1 MYTFST
7 SDPEREGTVPLSPRS
22 RRRQIEEGEPP
33 VNHRSRLPL
42 WLAIA
47 ALAAAITGG
56 AWYAYPR
63 LSAYDSQL
71 TGASGLP
78 SAVRTVGARVGEAE
92 RRLGDLTA
100 QIGSAQQLAAS
111 VTRRVQAQ
119 VAAGLQQARDGTRD
133 LGIALRREMQEAIGA
148 QEKTVTARFSELEA
162 RRQAETARAARL
174 EHEVAQLSQ
183 RLAAVTDEVNNVRTA
198 GVQDSQQLR
207 EQLRATDTRVERV
220 ASFNN
225 RPRER
230 FEISRGRTQQIA
242 PGIFLH
248 INRIDSRFRRYHG
261 WLQLVDD
268 GKILWLRDRSVL
280 QTVAFHAGKGTLRHD
295 LIVTAMTEGGA
306 AGYLILPSRG
316 ESGTAASTV
325 AGAQ

>member
-1 MYTFST
+1 
-7 SDPEREGTVPLSPRS
+7 V
-22 RRRQIEEGEPP
+22 
-33 VNHRSRLPL
+33 
-42 WLAIA
+42 
-47 ALAAAITGG
+47 
-56 AWYAYPR
+56 
-63 LSAYDSQL
+63 
-71 TGASGLP
+71 
-78 SAVRTVGARVGEAE
+78 
-92 RRLGDLTA
+92 
-100 QIGSAQQLAAS
+100 QQLAAKA
-111 VTRRVQAQ
+111 TQRLEEQ
-119 VAAGLQQARDGTRD
+119 VAAGLKQVRNSTRD
-133 LGIALRREMQEAIGA
+133 LASTLRREMQAAIGA
-148 QEKTVTARFSELEA
+148 QEQTVTARFSELEA

-174 EHEVAQLSQ
+174 EQEVAQLSQ
-183 RLAAVTDEVNNVRTA
+183 RLAAVTDDVNNVRTA

-261 WLQLVDD
+261 WLQLTED

-280 QTVAFHAGKGTLRHD
+280 QTVAFHAGKNTLRHD
-295 LIVTAMTEGGA
+295 LIVTAMTQGGV

-316 ESGTAASTV
+316 ESGSGASTAAGT
-325 AGAQ
+325 Q